1 MIVDFVKFW
10 QNVSCYSAQYL
21 LYWLTEVLPHPV
33 TTTLVPADTSEV
45 CKAMFC
51 AQVLLVMGGS
61 T

>member
-1 MIVDFVKFW
+1 
-10 QNVSCYSAQYL
+10 
-21 LYWLTEVLPHPV
+21 V